1 MNHLS
6 ADAARDLY
14 GVADQHAGLPPLT
27 DDSGANQ
34 MQFNI
39 NPMAL
44 DDDNPMTGIDAA
56 QRQGVQTASEECYY
70 LSVILGC

>member
-14 GVADQHAGLPPLT
+14 GVGDQHGGLPLT
-27 DDSGANQ
+27 DDSDANQ
-34 MQFNI
+34 MQFNM

-44 DDDNPMTGIDAA
+44 DDDNPMSVTDAA
-56 QRQGVQTASEECYY
+56 QRQGIQTASE
-70 LSVILGC
+70 